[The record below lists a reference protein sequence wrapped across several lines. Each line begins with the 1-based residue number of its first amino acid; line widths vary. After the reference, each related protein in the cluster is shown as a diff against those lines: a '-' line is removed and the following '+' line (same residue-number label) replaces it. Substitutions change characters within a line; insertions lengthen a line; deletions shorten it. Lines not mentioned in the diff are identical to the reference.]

1 MWRVIPSIIL
11 PICEAFT
18 TKLRFSERE
27 GLSLNSKDSPT
38 VVVKEDGTSPLHAEE
53 EPSTTSL
60 ICHSNNGMFTTGT
73 NKMNPRL
80 ARRKGMKLRS
90 MMFE

>member
-1 MWRVIPSIIL
+1 VIPSIIL
-11 PICEAFT
+11 ALCELLT

-27 GLSLNSKDSPT
+27 GLSLRSKDSPT
-38 VVVKEDGTSPLHAEE
+38 VVVKEDGKSPPQAEE
-53 EPSTTSL
+53 EPATTSL

-90 MMFE
+90 IMFE